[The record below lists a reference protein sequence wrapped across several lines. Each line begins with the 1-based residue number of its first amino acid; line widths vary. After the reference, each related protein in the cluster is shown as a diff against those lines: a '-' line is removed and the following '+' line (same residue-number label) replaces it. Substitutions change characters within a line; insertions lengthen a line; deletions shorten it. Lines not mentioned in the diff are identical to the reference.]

1 MSNTR
6 LNSKKSTTVRSYDA
20 RPPGARWLLQHCPR
34 LGALL
39 VAELA
44 MAPRTRLAAIES
56 RPGDTQTELRVG
68 KRRLRVHAFGEGPL
82 VVLVHGWQGAG
93 SQMRSLAEAIVAAG
107 FRVAIFDMPAHG
119 EAPGWST
126 SGPEFTRI
134 LRGVATQLGPLHA
147 VVGHSL
153 GGTAA
158 LSCAAA
164 GLPLAGVVAIA
175 PIPSFEFTL
184 RGHVRAFGLSP
195 FAKELLARRLEAR
208 THTQRDELDLANLD
222 LPVPALLIHDLLDRT
237 IPSRHSRRL
246 KDTWRRARLI
256 ETCGF
261 GHRRVLEAE
270 LVAQAIVAFL
280 VTLPGGGAPDP
291 VAARCVPAIEAK
303 TPRSGSSP
311 VKLPC

>member
-1 MSNTR
+1 MSKTR
-6 LNSKKSTTVRSYDA
+6 SQIKKSTTVRADQADRADTGHS
-20 RPPGARWLLQHCPR
+20 PGAHWLLRRCPR

-44 MAPRTRLAAIES
+44 MAPRTRLAAIEP

-68 KRRLRVHAFGEGPL
+68 RRRLLVHAFGEGPL

-107 FRVAIFDMPAHG
+107 FRVALFDMPAHG

-134 LRGVATQLGPLHA
+134 LAGVAAQLGPLHA
-147 VVGHSL
+147 IVGHGL

-164 GLPLAGVVAIA
+164 GLPLTGVVAVA
-175 PIPSFEFTL
+175 PIPSFEFAL

-208 THTQRDELDLANLD
+208 TRTQRQALDLAQLE
-222 LPVPALLIHDLLDRT
+222 LPVPALLVHDLLDRT

-246 KDTWRRARLI
+246 KDAWQSARLI

-261 GHRRVLEAE
+261 GHRRILEAD
-270 LVAQAIVAFL
+270 LVAQAVVAFL
-280 VTLPGGGAPDP
+280 ATLPGAGAPDSS
-291 VAARCVPAIEAK
+291 E
-303 TPRSGSSP
+303 TPRSG
-311 VKLPC
+311 VTAG